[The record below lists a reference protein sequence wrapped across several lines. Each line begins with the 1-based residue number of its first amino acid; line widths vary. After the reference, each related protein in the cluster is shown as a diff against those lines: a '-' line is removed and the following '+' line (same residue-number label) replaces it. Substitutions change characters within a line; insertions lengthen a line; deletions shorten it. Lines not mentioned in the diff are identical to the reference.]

1 MTNRLITTLICSIIL
16 TACSSAPRIAVDP
29 KSIKNQA
36 TYDLAYDDCL
46 VIAQTIDLSNEKAV
60 KGVAGA
66 AIGAISVAGIA
77 TAVAGAVFAP
87 AIPFIIGGGLVGGGL
102 WGSSASAEEIEA
114 REGVLRQCLTEKGYK
129 VYGT

>member
-1 MTNRLITTLICSIIL
+1 MNNRLITTLVCLITL
-16 TACSSAPRIAVDP
+16 AACSSAPRIAVDP

-46 VIAQTIDLSNEKAV
+46 VIAQTIDLSNEKAI
-60 KGVAGA
+60 KGVA
-66 AIGAISVAGIA
+66 
-77 TAVAGAVFAP
+77 FAP
-87 AIPFIIGGGLVGGGL
+87 AIPFIIGGGLMGGGL

-129 VYGT
+129 VYGP